1 MATSA
6 PTITLPTPETK
17 NAPQDAVTVDSLDGA
32 FVMWSRRSLR
42 AACADAIN
50 DARRTNV
57 LK

>member
-6 PTITLPTPETK
+6 PTITLPTPDK
-17 NAPQDAVTVDSLDGA
+17 QNAPQDAITIASPDGA
-32 FVMWSRRSLR
+32 FVMFSRRSLR
-42 AACADAIN
+42 IAVADAIN

>member
-6 PTITLPTPETK
+6 PTITTPDTK
-17 NAPQDAVTVDSLDGA
+17 NAPMDAITVNSPDGA

-42 AACADAIN
+42 IAVADAIN
-50 DARRTNV
+50 DARRTKH

>member
-6 PTITLPTPETK
+6 PTVTLPDK
-17 NAPQDAVTVDSLDGA
+17 QNAPQDAVTVDSPDGA
-32 FVMWSRRSLR
+32 FVMFSRRSLR
-42 AACADAIN
+42 IAVADAIN